1 MSLAAAR
8 FLSLLFAALA
18 LAPALAHL
26 VELPNK
32 IGLGAEDYRTV
43 QQNYRGWALLGIV
56 IYGALLSSLA
66 LAIIVRRRRAEFAP
80 AAIAFLCLAGTQA
93 IFWTFTFPANQQ
105 TMNWT
110 VLPENWMALRAQWEY
125 SHAASALLNLAALIA
140 LMVACC
146 RPSPSP
152 GLRPAIARIW
162 RGRTASAR
170 ADEYQAYLYEVG
182 IKPLEK
188 KALGVQLF
196 REDRARE
203 TEFVTVSYWESVE
216 AMSRFAGREPR
227 RIHHLP
233 RDAEFLIEL
242 PQGVQVL
249 EIVSGNIA
257 VGTPSA

>member
-26 VELPNK
+26 LELPNK

-66 LAIIVRRRRAEFAP
+66 LAIIVRRRRAEFVP
-80 AAIAFLCLAGTQA
+80 AVIAFLCLAGTQA
-93 IFWTFTFPANQQ
+93 IFWIFTFPATQQ
-105 TMNWT
+105 TLNWT
-110 VLPENWMALRAQWEY
+110 VLPGNWMALRAQWEY
-125 SHAASALLNLAALIA
+125 SHAASALLNLAALVA
-140 LMVACC
+140 LIVACC

-152 GLRPAIARIW
+152 GLPPAIARIW
-162 RGRTASAR
+162 RGRTTRAR
-170 ADEYQAYLYEVG
+170 ADAYQAYLYEHG
-182 IKPLEK
+182 LKPLEH
-188 KALGVQLF
+188 KALGVQLL
-196 REDRARE
+196 REDRADE
-203 TEFVTVSYWESVE
+203 SEFVIISYWESVE
-216 AMSRFAGREPR
+216 AMSRFAGKDPR

-242 PQGVQVL
+242 PQDVQVL
-249 EIVSGNIA
+249 EIVSGI
-257 VGTPSA
+257 VPSFQKRS